1 MEVIT
6 LEYMGTQ
13 LVSSERPRVA
23 GSAAVLL
30 TKRREAVDGEAIT
43 LFLVR
48 TYVSSTLHAD
58 DFWGGSMAIPS
69 LILTRS
75 TT

>member
-1 MEVIT
+1 
-6 LEYMGTQ
+6 MGTQ
-13 LVSSERPRVA
+13 LVSSERSRVA
-23 GSAAVLL
+23 GSAAVL